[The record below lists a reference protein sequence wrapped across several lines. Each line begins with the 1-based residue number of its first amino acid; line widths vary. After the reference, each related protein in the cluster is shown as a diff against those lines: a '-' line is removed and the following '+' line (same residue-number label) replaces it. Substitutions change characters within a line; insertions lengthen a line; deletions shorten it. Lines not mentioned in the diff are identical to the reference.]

1 MPDTHQKKTRGEL
14 AKRQL
19 LEAACE
25 IFGKNG
31 PDSATTRQIAQAAKQ
46 NIAAIAYYFGS
57 KEGLYLAVAQ
67 YIADLIRID
76 FEPTVA
82 QLDDFLEKPN
92 PTEHLP
98 LLQKLIIDSFLQ
110 YARLVLDK
118 SNVHISRIMAREQL
132 VPTEAYSLIHQQAL
146 SPLLTR
152 VNRLLALYIGLDPT
166 LPKTMLHTHA
176 ILGEVLSFRLVR
188 ETILRQTGWDRI
200 GKQEYEI
207 ISNTLKV
214 HVTLLLDGL
223 REIYTHNNHA

>member
-76 FEPTVA
+76 FEPTIA

-214 HVTLLLDGL
+214 HITLLLDGL

>member
-67 YIADLIRID
+67 YIADLIRLD

-82 QLDDFLEKPN
+82 QLDDFLEKTN

-214 HVTLLLDGL
+214 HITLLLDGL

>member
-31 PDSATTRQIAQAAKQ
+31 PDGATTRQIAQVAKQ

-214 HVTLLLDGL
+214 HITLLLDGL

>member
-31 PDSATTRQIAQAAKQ
+31 PDGATTRQIAQAAKQ

-82 QLDDFLEKPN
+82 QLDDFLEKTN

-207 ISNTLKV
+207 ISNILKV
-214 HVTLLLDGL
+214 HITLLLDGL

>member
-31 PDSATTRQIAQAAKQ
+31 PDGATTRQIAQAAKQ

-67 YIADLIRID
+67 DIADLIRID

-82 QLDDFLEKPN
+82 QLDDFIEKPN

-214 HVTLLLDGL
+214 HITLLLDGL

>member
-1 MPDTHQKKTRGEL
+1 MSEPHQKTTRGEL

-31 PDSATTRQIAQAAKQ
+31 PDGATTRQIAQAAQQ

-67 YIADLIRID
+67 HIADLIRLD
-76 FEPTVA
+76 FEPTVVV
-82 QLDDFLEKPN
+82 LDEYLEKPD
-92 PTEHLP
+92 PTADLP
-98 LLQKLIIDSFLQ
+98 ALQQLITDSFLQ
-110 YARLVLDK
+110 YAQLVLDK
-118 SNVHISRIMAREQL
+118 ANIHLSRIMAREQL

-152 VNRLLALYIGLDPT
+152 INKLLALYIGLDAT
-166 LPKTMLHTHA
+166 LPATMLHTHA

-200 GKQEYEI
+200 GKNEYQI
-207 ISNTLKV
+207 ISNTLRT
-214 HVTLLLDGL
+214 HITILLNGL
-223 REIYTHNNHA
+223 REIYINNTKA

>member
-31 PDSATTRQIAQAAKQ
+31 PDGATTRQIAQAAKQ

-98 LLQKLIIDSFLQ
+98 LLQKQIIDSFLQ

-214 HVTLLLDGL
+214 HITLLLDGL

>member
-1 MPDTHQKKTRGEL
+1 MPDKHQKKTRGEL

-67 YIADLIRID
+67 YIADLIRLD

-176 ILGEVLSFRLVR
+176 ILEEVLSFRLVR

-214 HVTLLLDGL
+214 HITLLLDGL

>member
-31 PDSATTRQIAQAAKQ
+31 PDGATTRQIAQAAKQ

-82 QLDDFLEKPN
+82 QLDDFLEKTN
-92 PTEHLP
+92 PIEHLP

-214 HVTLLLDGL
+214 HITLLLDGL

>member
-1 MPDTHQKKTRGEL
+1 MPNTHQKKTRGEL

-67 YIADLIRID
+67 YIADLIRLD

-214 HVTLLLDGL
+214 HITLLLDGL

>member
-31 PDSATTRQIAQAAKQ
+31 PDGATTRQIAQAAKQ

-76 FEPTVA
+76 FEPTVS

-214 HVTLLLDGL
+214 HITLLLDGL

>member
-31 PDSATTRQIAQAAKQ
+31 PDGATTRQIAQAAKQ

-67 YIADLIRID
+67 YI
-76 FEPTVA
+76 
-82 QLDDFLEKPN
+82 LDDFLEKPN

-214 HVTLLLDGL
+214 HITLLLDGL

>member
-67 YIADLIRID
+67 YIADLIRLD

-82 QLDDFLEKPN
+82 QLDDFIEKPN

-214 HVTLLLDGL
+214 HITLLLDGL

>member
-166 LPKTMLHTHA
+166 LPKTMLHTRA

-214 HVTLLLDGL
+214 HITLLLDGL

>member
-31 PDSATTRQIAQAAKQ
+31 PDGATTRQIAQAAKQ

-92 PTEHLP
+92 PIEHLP

-214 HVTLLLDGL
+214 HITLLLDGL

>member
-166 LPKTMLHTHA
+166 LPKTMLHTYA

-214 HVTLLLDGL
+214 HITLLLDGL

>member
-67 YIADLIRID
+67 YIADLIRLD

-92 PTEHLP
+92 PTEHLA

-214 HVTLLLDGL
+214 HITLLLDGL

>member
-67 YIADLIRID
+67 YIADLIRLD

-214 HVTLLLDGL
+214 HITLLLDGL
-223 REIYTHNNHA
+223 REIYTHNNHT

>member
-31 PDSATTRQIAQAAKQ
+31 SDSATTRQIAQAAKQ

-214 HVTLLLDGL
+214 HITLLLDGL